1 MSKKTVVMLFL
12 IGAVSYGGIE
22 VIWRGYTHF
31 TMCIAGGISAVILGI
46 INVKMKDWLFL
57 YKVIAGSLAI
67 TVIELAFGIFFNLIL
82 KQNIWDYSHLKFN
95 FLGQIC
101 ILFTVVWGFI
111 CVAALPIT
119 QKVICALQKQK

>member
-1 MSKKTVVMLFL
+1 MAMLFL
-12 IGAVSYGGIE
+12 IGAVFYGGIE
-22 VIWRGYTHF
+22 VVWRGNTHF
-31 TMCIAGGISAVILGI
+31 TMCIAGGISAIILGF
-46 INVKMKDWLFL
+46 INLKMKDWLFI
-57 YKVIAGSLAI
+57 YKVMVGSIAI
-67 TVIELAFGIFFNLIL
+67 TLIELVFGIVFNVIL